1 MFTNGNKWLRIDLH
15 LHTVSDDEFKYSG
28 DSFEEDYISALEK
41 AGIKI
46 AAITNH
52 NKFNKQEFLQLNS
65 LAKEKNIWLLPGVEL
80 EVKDGKSGLH
90 TLFIF
95 DENEVDYLGY
105 FISNCY
111 GLGRKN
117 KSLDEVISFLD
128 QEKKEY
134 ILILAH
140 VENSKGL
147 FKELKPANYQ
157 YWIEQDYFRN
167 KILALQDVSKSNIE
181 KFENEIKKIKKDE
194 YKNTL
199 PAYVSFIDA
208 KSIDDIV
215 NKDRKTFVKLG
226 DFNFEALKFAFL
238 NHFIRFSLDKSD
250 ISYPRILSM
259 KVDGGFINETF
270 DFNNSLN
277 CLIGVRGSGKSTII
291 ELLRWGLGLS
301 PLKNSDDKY
310 KDSLVKNALGSAGE
324 VEIEIVAQNSEKYF
338 IKRNIID
345 YKPRVYSNNEK
356 INIDLNELFRVF
368 YFGQKDLSMIV
379 KDNSYRLNFFDQ
391 FIDLKGL
398 QEKEKKILNELN
410 NELIKLKNL
419 QITTSKEDVEAK
431 INAIVEKLK
440 LYKDLKVSDL
450 LQEQKEFNRDK
461 EIYKHIKNV
470 VLEIKKELEN
480 LFSLHKES
488 FESLSEYDY
497 KFLKNFKD
505 KFLGLKTRYYLKQN
519 EMLQIIDEFLNSL
532 NEEENIIENKQE
544 NFSEKLN
551 SLKKSLGN
559 IDTKEFLNMNKELE
573 KLKIIKKDI
582 ENKQKLLADLKKR
595 IDDLV
600 EILLSI
606 RKEIFKK
613 RESFANEINEN
624 LSFLRVKFDFIGDL
638 DDYVEFLVK
647 IFKGYNIR
655 RQKIEEIAKRY
666 KTGYEIVSN
675 YNEDEKIK
683 NIIQEKYNE
692 ILLFIPKDK
701 VVIEYKVNSDYKELE
716 KLSLGQRAA
725 AILALL
731 LYNADC
737 PIIIDQPEDD
747 IDNSTIYEG
756 IIKNLLDK
764 KDKNQFIFATHNSN
778 IVVLGDSDQVL
789 VCKNENEKLR
799 LLSGSVDKKDI
810 QKEIINIMEGGKE
823 AFMKRKDIYKVWK

>member
-1 MFTNGNKWLRIDLH
+1 
-15 LHTVSDDEFKYSG
+15 
-28 DSFEEDYISALEK
+28 
-41 AGIKI
+41 
-46 AAITNH
+46 
-52 NKFNKQEFLQLNS
+52 
-65 LAKEKNIWLLPGVEL
+65 
-80 EVKDGKSGLH
+80 
-90 TLFIF
+90 
-95 DENEVDYLGY
+95 
-105 FISNCY
+105 
-111 GLGRKN
+111 
-117 KSLDEVISFLD
+117 
-128 QEKKEY
+128 
-134 ILILAH
+134 
-140 VENSKGL
+140 
-147 FKELKPANYQ
+147 
-157 YWIEQDYFRN
+157 
-167 KILALQDVSKSNIE
+167 
-181 KFENEIKKIKKDE
+181 
-194 YKNTL
+194 
-199 PAYVSFIDA
+199 
-208 KSIDDIV
+208 
-215 NKDRKTFVKLG
+215 
-226 DFNFEALKFAFL
+226 
-238 NHFIRFSLDKSD
+238 
-250 ISYPRILSM
+250 
-259 KVDGGFINETF
+259 
-270 DFNNSLN
+270 
-277 CLIGVRGSGKSTII
+277 
-291 ELLRWGLGLS
+291 
-301 PLKNSDDKY
+301 
-310 KDSLVKNALGSAGE
+310 
-324 VEIEIVAQNSEKYF
+324 
-338 IKRNIID
+338 
-345 YKPRVYSNNEK
+345 
-356 INIDLNELFRVF
+356 
-368 YFGQKDLSMIV
+368 
-379 KDNSYRLNFFDQ
+379 
-391 FIDLKGL
+391 
-398 QEKEKKILNELN
+398 
-410 NELIKLKNL
+410 
-419 QITTSKEDVEAK
+419 
-431 INAIVEKLK
+431 
-440 LYKDLKVSDL
+440 
-450 LQEQKEFNRDK
+450 
-461 EIYKHIKNV
+461 
-470 VLEIKKELEN
+470 
-480 LFSLHKES
+480 
-488 FESLSEYDY
+488 
-497 KFLKNFKD
+497 
-505 KFLGLKTRYYLKQN
+505 
-519 EMLQIIDEFLNSL
+519 
-532 NEEENIIENKQE
+532 
-544 NFSEKLN
+544 
-551 SLKKSLGN
+551 
-559 IDTKEFLNMNKELE
+559 MNKELE